1 MAVAE
6 TRFVM
11 NGPSRFLSV
20 CLLLSFSAGCRMV
33 ADGQNIEGVRLE
45 QQGQHHAALQR
56 FQQAITSNPTNAD
69 AYYNMAATYH
79 HIGIEENDKRQLE
92 QAETLYNQCL
102 DLDENHTDCRRGL
115 AVLLTETNRSDRA
128 FNLMKNWANSQPQLA
143 EARIELARLYEE
155 SGDFETAKLHLNK
168 AILLEQHNARAWAA
182 LGNIREQL
190 GDQEQALANYQRS
203 YNLNSFQPGV
213 AQRIASLS
221 RSTISGGDT
230 SGGETRTVTRP
241 LPGQRY

>member
-1 MAVAE
+1 MAANCFMTIIHRTLLIVAVA
-6 TRFVM
+6 M
-11 NGPSRFLSV
+11 
-20 CLLLSFSAGCRMV
+20 SATGCRMF

-56 FQQAITSNPTNAD
+56 FQQAVTQNPTNAD

-79 HIGIEENDKRQLE
+79 RLGVQGNDQRSIE

-102 DLDENHTDCRRGL
+102 DIDENHVDCRRGL
-115 AVLLTETNRSDRA
+115 AVLLNDTDRSDRA
-128 FNLMKNWANSQPQLA
+128 FNLMKNWANASPQVA
-143 EARIELARLYEE
+143 DARVELARLYEE
-155 SGDFETAKLHLNK
+155 SGDYETAKLHLNQ
-168 AILLEQHNARAWAA
+168 AILIDQHNSRAWSA

-190 GDQEQALANYQRS
+190 GDTQQALANYQRS

-221 RSTISGGDT
+221 GGPLNGGVTTSTG
-230 SGGETRTVTRP
+230 TRIVTRP
-241 LPGQRY
+241 MPGQQF

>member
-1 MAVAE
+1 MAANCFAKKSAWLIIATVAV
-6 TRFVM
+6 T
-11 NGPSRFLSV
+11 SV
-20 CLLLSFSAGCRMV
+20 STGCRIV

-45 QQGQHHAALQR
+45 RQGQHHAALQQ

-79 HIGIEENDKRQLE
+79 RIGIQQKDQKQLD

-102 DLDENHTDCRRGL
+102 DLNENHVDCRRGL
-115 AVLLTETNRSDRA
+115 AVLLTETDRSDRA
-128 FNLMKNWANSQPQLA
+128 FNLMKNWANSSPQVA
-143 EARIELARLYEE
+143 DARVELARLYEE
-155 SGDFETAKLHLNK
+155 AGDYETAKLHLNK
-168 AILLEQHNARAWAA
+168 AILLDQHNSRAWAA

-190 GDQEQALANYQRS
+190 GDTQQALANYQRS

-221 RSTISGGDT
+221 GIPIGGGVSGAGDT
-230 SGGETRTVTRP
+230 RIVTRP
-241 LPGQRY
+241 MPGQNY